1 MNTRMRTAA
10 MVALL
15 SAACVFSFG
24 QDARQEVNPQRG
36 GVFVHIS
43 HGSDDPHRL
52 LMGLQMAVTMAE
64 DKKDVMVYCD
74 ISSVRILTKSAT
86 DISLKPFPSLH
97 ELLARLA
104 HLNVPV
110 MACPTCMKVAGV
122 HSDDLRPGVTVAR
135 KDRFFSFTSGRIL
148 SIDY

>member
-1 MNTRMRTAA
+1 MADGPRSSLWQSYSHEERLIDTTA
-10 MVALL
+10 LT
-15 SAACVFSFG
+15 ST
-24 QDARQEVNPQRG
+24 EVNPHRG

-64 DKKDVMVYCD
+64 DKKDV
-74 ISSVRILTKSAT
+74 
-86 DISLKPFPSLH
+86 
-97 ELLARLA
+97 
-104 HLNVPV
+104 
-110 MACPTCMKVAGV
+110 AGV
-122 HSDDLRPGVTVAR
+122 NSDDLRPGVTVAR